1 MTATVTRKWAV
12 PAGALALVLALTGCA
27 SGSGSQGS
35 SNKTLTV
42 DTSFVVKTL
51 DPGMVYEA
59 TGNIAVHALYD
70 TLVTFDGS
78 DVSTVKPSLAR
89 SFEQSDDAKTFTFTL
104 RDGVKFSDGAKLT
117 SADVVFSLNRL
128 INLKGSASQTVQG
141 LHVAADGDD
150 KVVVTSDAPD
160 PQVFT
165 KLAMPAASIIEKA
178 AAEKLGA
185 TSDENAAKD
194 DKVGNQLDT
203 RSIGTGP
210 YTLKSYDASS
220 KIVLTANPGYWGTKP
235 AYGRVVLQ
243 NVDVQNQKLTI
254 QKATGD
260 EIALDL
266 TGNQAKTLS
275 SKLQVSGVAD
285 TSYFL
290 SFNQDPAVSAVTS
303 NPAFLTAFRQTVDS
317 AGIAELFGTGATAA
331 AGLVPPAYAGALPES
346 DAPKQDIAG
355 AQKTLAD
362 AGIAAP
368 KVSLVYPAITY
379 HGVDL
384 GTIVTKVQ
392 QDAKKAGIEIELT
405 PQPINV
411 FLESQSAGKSEIS
424 FSPNS
429 LNYPASSSLVNNMAP
444 GQSTAMRTGWTVERA
459 DPAVVTATQAVN
471 VATTAEAQ
479 NEAMVP
485 WQKAMNRFGPFLP
498 LANDAGIVVATGN
511 LKGAVYTP
519 AGWIIDVADVTT
531 R

>member
-1 MTATVTRKWAV
+1 MTATAMRKWAI
-12 PAGALALVLALTGCA
+12 PAGALALALAMTGCA
-27 SGSGSQGS
+27 SGSGTQGS

-42 DTSFVVKTL
+42 DTSFVVKSL

-78 DVSTVKPSLAR
+78 DVSTVKPSLAS
-89 SFEQSDDAKTFTFTL
+89 SFEQTDDAKTFTFTL
-104 RDGVKFSDGAKLT
+104 RKGVTFADGKKLT
-117 SADVVFSLNRL
+117 SDDVVFSLNRL
-128 INLKGSASQTVQG
+128 INLQGSASQTVQG

-150 KVVVTSDAPD
+150 KVVFTSETPD

-165 KLAMPAASIIEKA
+165 KLAMPAASIIDATA
-178 AAEKLGA
+178 AKKLGA
-185 TSDENAAKD
+185 SDDENAAKD

-203 RSIGTGP
+203 ASLGTGP

-220 KIVLTANPGYWGTKP
+220 KIVLTANPKYWGDKP
-235 AYGRVVLQ
+235 AYDRVVLQ

-254 QKATGD
+254 QKSTGD

-266 TGNQAKTLS
+266 TGNQAKGLS

-290 SFNQDPAVSAVTS
+290 SLNQDPAVSAITS
-303 NPAFLTAFRQTVDS
+303 NPAFVAALRQTVDGQ
-317 AGIAELFGTGATAA
+317 GIADLFGKGATAA

-346 DAPKQDIAG
+346 DAPKQDIDG
-355 AQKTLAD
+355 AKKALAA
-362 AGIAAP
+362 AGITAP
-368 KVSLVYPAITY
+368 KVKLVYPAITY

-384 GTIVTKVQ
+384 GTVVTKVQ
-392 QDAKKAGIEIELT
+392 QDAKKAGIDIELT

-411 FLESQSAGKSEIS
+411 FLENQSAGKSEIS

-444 GQSTAMRTGWTVERA
+444 GKSTALRTGWTEDRA
-459 DPAVVTATQAVN
+459 NPAVIVAGGAVN
-471 VATTAEAQ
+471 AATTAKAQ
-479 NEAMVP
+479 NDAMIP
-485 WQKAMNRFGPFLP
+485 WQKAMNQYGPFIA
-498 LANDAGIVVATGN
+498 LANDAGIVVATSN

-519 AGWIIDVADVTT
+519 AGWIVDVADVSSK
-531 R
+531 